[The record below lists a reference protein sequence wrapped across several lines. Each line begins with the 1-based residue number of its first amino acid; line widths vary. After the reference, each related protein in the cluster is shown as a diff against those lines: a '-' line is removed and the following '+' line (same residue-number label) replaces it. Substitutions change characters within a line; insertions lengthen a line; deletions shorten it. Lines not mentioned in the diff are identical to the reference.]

1 MLKSLLSAC
10 SVVLVTGLACAA
22 QVDYAKLLEA
32 PLLQKTEGTLGYEA
46 ILKEVDAADKA
57 ADAKW
62 CALKSRAEYEA
73 YRKDLHAKYVAAV
86 GGLTFARTP
95 LNAKVVAT
103 IPREG
108 YKIEKVIF
116 ESRPGVYVTGLL
128 YLPDNA
134 KFKAPYKAIILTC
147 GHSADG
153 KGSIDYQRGCVQGV
167 QQGFAVL
174 IYDPIS
180 QGERVQV
187 PGGICCGPHNQYGAL
202 AALLGQSTAQMR
214 LWDGM
219 RVIDYLYTRDDI
231 RKDGVGCMGNSG
243 GGTMTSLLESMDPR
257 ITTACPSCYITTLRD
272 VCRRIGPQDAEQN
285 IFGQLAF
292 GLNHAGYVLMGGNA
306 VRIHCCFKDFFWI
319 EGTRASYDV
328 VKKTVANCGLD
339 ATRYGLTDVPGPH
352 GWKESTRTSSIQWMR
367 RWLAG
372 DTSTPSVDV
381 EACRKLD
388 VGFDVKKVDHGLDGK
403 AVWVTPEGKVAK
415 VPGFRSIYALLKDDL
430 ASAEKARPV
439 RDAAARAQVAAA
451 RAGIRPL
458 EQLGVRV
465 TKVGEEKL
473 ADGATLVREIFS
485 FADGQKVPALTFL
498 PKGEVKGAVL
508 VVDDRP
514 QRSIHRARVPDV
526 LKRGEA
532 IMVADLA
539 CVGETGKVK
548 FPFYGI
554 KNADEGPA
562 VMLYLL
568 GKSMVGLRAE
578 ELVALGDALKA
589 RTGKKVEMIPHGRP
603 CISAAHAFAVR
614 PDLFKSV
621 QCLRSP
627 KSWGESVRTSAMV
640 PFADVVNGALLDYDW
655 TDLLK

>member
-22 QVDYAKLLEA
+22 QVDYAKLLDA

-108 YKIEKVIF
+108 YKIEKVMF

-187 PGGICCGPHNQYGAL
+187 PGGICCGPHNQYGVL

-372 DTSTPSVDV
+372 DTSTPPVDV

-403 AVWVTPEGKVAK
+403 AVWVTPEGKAAK

-539 CVGETGKVK
+539 CVGEAGKVK
-548 FPFYGI
+548 FPFYGV

-627 KSWGESVRTSAMV
+627 KSWGESVRMSAMV

>member
-22 QVDYAKLLEA
+22 QVDYAKLLDA

-103 IPREG
+103 IPRDG
-108 YKIEKVIF
+108 YKIEKVMF

-243 GGTMTSLLESMDPR
+243 GGTMTSLLESMAPR

-328 VKKTVANCGLD
+328 VKETVANCGLD

-372 DTSTPSVDV
+372 DTSTPPVDV

-430 ASAEKARPV
+430 ASAERARPV

-578 ELVALGDALKA
+578 ELVALGAALKA

>member
-22 QVDYAKLLEA
+22 QVDYAKLLDA

-108 YKIEKVIF
+108 YKIEKVMF

-372 DTSTPSVDV
+372 DTSTPPVDV

-578 ELVALGDALKA
+578 ELIALGDALKA

-621 QCLRSP
+621 QCLRTP

>member
-10 SVVLVTGLACAA
+10 SVVLLTGLACAA
-22 QVDYAKLLEA
+22 QVDYAKLLDA

-46 ILKEVDAADKA
+46 ILKEVDVADKA

-103 IPREG
+103 IPRDG
-108 YKIEKVIF
+108 YKIEKVMF

-372 DTSTPSVDV
+372 DTSTPPVDV

-430 ASAEKARPV
+430 ASAEKARPI

-614 PDLFKSV
+614 PDLFKNV

>member
-372 DTSTPSVDV
+372 DTSTPPVDV

-403 AVWVTPEGKVAK
+403 AVWVTSEGKVAK

-498 PKGEVKGAVL
+498 PKGDVKGAVL

-578 ELVALGDALKA
+578 ELIALGDALKA

>member
-22 QVDYAKLLEA
+22 QVDYAKLLDA

-103 IPREG
+103 IPRDG
-108 YKIEKVIF
+108 YKIEKVMF

-372 DTSTPSVDV
+372 DTSTPPVDV

-465 TKVGEEKL
+465 TKIGEEKL